1 VALTVPVLRYAPA
14 NALRLVD
21 RALMCGGQ
29 IPLAMPAE
37 RAYTPSMPPVM
48 TAHDLLR
55 VGIPD
60 KHVELVRGVLVVR
73 EPPGLRHGRVT
84 VDLATRLAVHVQTN
98 ALGRVYADTG
108 FQLTSD
114 PDTVRGPDIAFISRE
129 HLPEPEPPG
138 FPALAPNLVVEVL
151 SPGDR
156 PGEVLAKVA
165 DWLSAGTLLV
175 WVIDAERR
183 VARVYRRDGSEQIVT
198 ADQSLDGEG
207 VLPGFSCPLEAI
219 L

>member
-1 VALTVPVLRYAPA
+1 
-14 NALRLVD
+14 
-21 RALMCGGQ
+21 
-29 IPLAMPAE
+29 
-37 RAYTPSMPPVM
+37 MPPVV
-48 TAHDLLR
+48 TADDLLR
-55 VGIPD
+55 VDVPD

-73 EPPGLRHGRVT
+73 EPPGLRHGRIT
-84 VDLATRLAVHVQTN
+84 VDLATRLAVHVRAN

-108 FQLTSD
+108 FKLTSD

-129 HLPEPEPPG
+129 RVPEPEPPG
-138 FPALAPNLVVEVL
+138 FPALAPDLVVEVL

-175 WVIDAERR
+175 WVIDPERCE
-183 VARVYRRDGSEQIVT
+183 ARVYRRDGSEQIMT

-207 VLPGFSCPLEAI
+207 VLPGFACPLETV